1 MTKHES
7 TTTNSEKN
15 LSPKQRREQRLAA
28 ELRANLQKRK
38 VLAREKAAVER
49 SE

>member
-1 MTKHES
+1 MTKHET
-7 TTTNSEKN
+7 TTTNSAKDV
-15 LSPKQRREQRLAA
+15 SAKRRREQRLAA

-38 VLAREKAAVER
+38 ALAREKAAGER